1 MTFRPTT
8 LFRAAAAGGPALLA
22 AGVDPDDLHA
32 VAPPQT
38 SRTEATPPHVDAGTD
53 DLAAQ
58 PPNEDVAAGPT
69 IKLDPLALDAGN
81 SCVQCG
87 LCLPACPTYLET
99 ANEADSPRG
108 RIRIMLGLHDGSV
121 DLTPAGQS
129 HLDRCLDCRAC
140 ETACPSGVAFHT
152 LLEDAR
158 HKLEVRQEQTGGRLP
173 TQTRF
178 QRFLFR
184 QLLTRPNRLRLSL
197 VPARLLQR
205 ARLWSVLEGIG
216 AFNLL
221 PGTLRRM
228 TRMLGDDPSAPLW
241 PRPLPAHS
249 RAGGMDMV
257 VRMLNPAAAEAS
269 QRPKLLVGFFEG
281 CVAQVLAARVHH
293 QAAELLCAAG
303 ADVISPPSQICCGA
317 IHHHNNDPESA
328 RSMARQ
334 NIDTYLPEGGGVELD
349 RIVTCTAG
357 DGAMLRQYGEL
368 LADDPQYAGRAK
380 RFAAKVRDVS
390 EVLVELDLPKI
401 RRPLAGTVTY
411 HDACHLAHGQRVT
424 SAPRQLLAKIPGL
437 TVVDL
442 PESDVC
448 CGAAGTYNLTQPE
461 MASALADRKLDRVRE
476 TGTQIVVSGNVGCTM
491 HLAAQ
496 AAWRGE
502 KVTILHPVEIL
513 HEAYF
518 GLGE

>member
-1 MTFRPTT
+1 MLLRPTT
-8 LFRAAAAGGPALLA
+8 QPHLDYDAP
-22 AGVDPDDLHA
+22 HA
-32 VAPPQT
+32 IAPPET
-38 SRTEATPPHVDAGTD
+38 GRTEATPPHVDAGTD
-53 DLAAQ
+53 DVAAA
-58 PPNEDVAAGPT
+58 PPNEIVDAGPT
-69 IKLDPLALDAGN
+69 IKLDQAALDAGN

-158 HKLEVRQEQTGGRLP
+158 AKLEDRQEETGGRLP

-197 VPARLLQR
+197 VPARLLQK
-205 ARLWSVLEGIG
+205 ARLWPLLEKVGV
-216 AFNLL
+216 FNLL

-228 TRMLGDDPSAPLW
+228 TRMLGDDPDAPIW
-241 PRPLPAHS
+241 PTPLPAHS

-257 VRMLNPAAAEAS
+257 VKMLNPLAAGQA

-281 CVAQVLAARVHH
+281 CVAQVLASRVHH
-293 QAAELLCAAG
+293 QAAELLCAGG
-303 ADVISPPSQICCGA
+303 ADVISPPSQVCCGA
-317 IHHHNNDPESA
+317 IHHHNNDPASA
-328 RSMARQ
+328 KHLAKT
-334 NIDTYLPEGGGVELD
+334 NIDTYLPADGGVELD
-349 RIVTCTAG
+349 RVVTCTAG
-357 DGAMLRQYGEL
+357 DGAMLRQYAEL
-368 LADDPQYAGRAK
+368 LADDAEYAERAK

-390 EVLVELDLPKI
+390 EVLLELDLPKI

-411 HDACHLAHGQRVT
+411 HDACHLAHGQKVT
-424 SAPRQLLAKIPGL
+424 SAPRQLLANVPGL
-437 TVVDL
+437 DVVDL

-461 MASALADRKLDRVRE
+461 MAVALADRKLDRVAE
-476 TGTQIVVSGNVGCTM
+476 TGAKVVVSGNIGCTM

-496 AAWRGE
+496 ASRRGQAI
-502 KVTILHPVEIL
+502 TILHPVEVL

-518 GLGE
+518 GQGD